1 MIIKNPF
8 LQIKRS
14 LLIQILLNVLTGMED
29 SLFDLSFKQK
39 PLFFP
44 YSSIQSRLPCHFP
57 CLFLLSL
64 LRNRQSVEKWHKFMP
79 ESGSAT

>member
-14 LLIQILLNVLTGMED
+14 LLILILLNMLTVMED

-44 YSSIQSRLPCHFP
+44 YSLIQSQLPCYFP
-57 CLFLLSL
+57 LPLPSP
-64 LRNRQSVEKWHKFMP
+64 SP
-79 ESGSAT
+79 EEQAIG

>member
-29 SLFDLSFKQK
+29 SLFDLGFKQK
-39 PLFFP
+39 PLFFS
-44 YSSIQSRLPCHFP
+44 YSSIQSQLPCHFP
-57 CLFLLSL
+57 LPLPSLS
-64 LRNRQSVEKWHKFMP
+64 P
-79 ESGSAT
+79 EEQTIW